1 MVNAKEDEKLNRH
14 ALVVAVWS
22 PIIFV
27 AAIALQIGIVI
38 YSPVWIAAAYI
49 IILLGFVCHIVVNA
63 ALKTEFTKGETA
75 LGAVSFS
82 CAVMFFAI
90 SCLVFES
97 ENLKRLIL
105 PMSAGFSSLISAV
118 IIYLLIIYGPRKS
131 LEKFDVI
138 RNNNS
143 RDASYLGHRGGR
155 R

>member
-22 PIIFV
+22 PLIFV
-27 AAIALQIGIVI
+27 AAIALQIGIVD
-38 YSPVWIAAAYI
+38 YSPVWIAAAFI
-49 IILLGFVCHIVVNA
+49 IILLGFVCHIIVNA
-63 ALKTEFTKGETA
+63 ALETKFTYGETA

-82 CAVMFFAI
+82 FSVMFFAV

-105 PMSAGFSSLISAV
+105 PMSAGFSSLIGAV
-118 IIYLLIIYGPRKS
+118 IIYLLIMYGPRKS

-143 RDASYLGHRGGR
+143 RDASHLVHRGGR

>member
-1 MVNAKEDEKLNRH
+1 MENAEEDEKLNRH

-22 PIIFV
+22 SLIFV
-27 AAIALQIGIVI
+27 AAIALQIGIVMF
-38 YSPVWIAAAYI
+38 SPVWIAAAFI

-63 ALKTEFTKGETA
+63 ALRTEFTKGETA

-82 CAVMFFAI
+82 FAVIFFAV

-105 PMSAGFSSLISAV
+105 PMSAGFFSLIGAV
-118 IIYLLIIYGPRKS
+118 IIYLLIMYGPRKS
-131 LEKFDVI
+131 LEKFDVV

-143 RDASYLGHRGGR
+143 RDASHLVHRGGR

>member
-1 MVNAKEDEKLNRH
+1 MVNAKQDEKLNRH

-22 PIIFV
+22 SLIFV
-27 AAIALQIGIVI
+27 AAIPLQIGIVT
-38 YSPVWIAAAYI
+38 YSPVWIAVAFI
-49 IILLGFVCHIVVNA
+49 TILLGFICHIVINA
-63 ALKTEFTKGETA
+63 AMETEFTRAETA

-82 CAVMFFAI
+82 FAVLSFSI
-90 SCLVFES
+90 SCLVFET

-105 PMSAGFSSLISAV
+105 PMSAGFSSLIGAV
-118 IIYLLIIYGPRKS
+118 IIYLLIMYGPRKS

-143 RDASYLGHRGGR
+143 RDASHLVHRGGR

>member
-1 MVNAKEDEKLNRH
+1 MENAEEDEKLNRH

-22 PIIFV
+22 SLIFV
-27 AAIALQIGIVI
+27 AAIALQIGIVMF
-38 YSPVWIAAAYI
+38 SPVWIAAAFI

-63 ALKTEFTKGETA
+63 ALGTEFTKGETA

-82 CAVMFFAI
+82 FAVIFFAV

-105 PMSAGFSSLISAV
+105 PMSAGFFSLIGAV
-118 IIYLLIIYGPRKS
+118 IIYLLIMYGPRKS
-131 LEKFDVI
+131 LEKFDVV

-143 RDASYLGHRGGR
+143 RDASHLVHRGGR